1 MNPVF
6 NEYIKFLRDTSGQEL
21 SDVKEGYFWLD
32 RLIIK
37 GYDKKGNVHKFYKV
51 KVSEDLETVQVVKP
65 KKYED
70 IADVNLASWN
80 DLIELNKKHL
90 QEIERKS
97 LQLIQDKME
106 KYKEYIPLIP
116 MSMGKD
122 SMLTCHLVR
131 ELFPDV
137 KAIFNNTT
145 LDCADVYR
153 MVKEFPNCE
162 IMNPKEGFYQ
172 YIRSGYLIPT
182 RFIRFCCRIF
192 KTGVMVSKLDHN
204 YPYLLFMGMRNEE
217 SNTRSNYKDE
227 IINPEWGNT
236 CWRGILPIREW
247 HELDVW
253 LYLFWKNIKINP
265 KYKKGYS
272 RVGCNIA
279 CPFYAKSTWILDKY
293 WYPKQY
299 DRWRNILKE
308 DFINN
313 QKWIIMNCT
322 LKEYLTQAW
331 SGGVF
336 RDEPTQEVIDE
347 FCEYTGISPDIAD
360 QYFNKYCDS
369 CEKKK
374 RIKDKEVLSMNMKMH
389 GRNTNKF
396 YCKKCLMKEFKWTS
410 EEWNKQIEL
419 FKQQGCALF

>member
-6 NEYIKFLRDTSGQEL
+6 DEYIKFLRDTSEQEL

-37 GYDKKGNVHKFYKV
+37 GFDKQGNVHKFYKV

-65 KKYED
+65 KKYEN

-90 QEIERKS
+90 QEIEGKS

-106 KYKEYIPLIP
+106 KYKEYTPLIP

-131 ELFPDV
+131 ELFSDV

-182 RFIRFCCRIF
+182 RFTRFCCRIF

-247 HELDVW
+247 RELDVW

-265 KYKKGYS
+265 KYKKGIQELG
-272 RVGCNIA
+272 V
-279 CPFYAKSTWILDKY
+279 ILHVHFM
-293 WYPKQY
+293 
-299 DRWRNILKE
+299 RNLLG
-308 DFINN
+308 F
-313 QKWIIMNCT
+313 
-322 LKEYLTQAW
+322 
-331 SGGVF
+331 
-336 RDEPTQEVIDE
+336 
-347 FCEYTGISPDIAD
+347 
-360 QYFNKYCDS
+360 
-369 CEKKK
+369 
-374 RIKDKEVLSMNMKMH
+374 
-389 GRNTNKF
+389 
-396 YCKKCLMKEFKWTS
+396 
-410 EEWNKQIEL
+410 
-419 FKQQGCALF
+419 

>member
-6 NEYIKFLRDTSGQEL
+6 DEYIKFLKDTSGQEL

-37 GYDKKGNVHKFYKV
+37 GFDKQGNVHKFYKV

-65 KKYED
+65 KKYEN

-106 KYKEYIPLIP
+106 KYKEYTPLIP

-182 RFIRFCCRIF
+182 RFTRFCCRIF

-247 HELDVW
+247 RELDVW
-253 LYLFWKNIKINP
+253 LYLFWKNIKINL

-299 DRWRNILKE
+299 NRWRNILKE

-347 FCEYTGISPDIAD
+347 FCEYTRISPDVAD

-374 RIKDKEVLSMNMKMH
+374 RIKNKEVLSMNMKMH

-396 YCKKCLMKEFKWTS
+396 YCKKCLMKEFEWTS
-410 EEWNKQIEL
+410 EEWNKQIDL
-419 FKQQGCALF
+419 FKQQGCVLF

>member
-6 NEYIKFLRDTSGQEL
+6 DEYIKFLRDTSEQEL

-37 GYDKKGNVHKFYKV
+37 GFDKQGNVHKFYKV

-65 KKYED
+65 KKYEN

-90 QEIERKS
+90 QEIEGKS

-106 KYKEYIPLIP
+106 KYKEYTPLIP

-122 SMLTCHLVR
+122 SMLTSHLVR

-182 RFIRFCCRIF
+182 RFTRFCCRIF

-247 HELDVW
+247 RELDVW

-299 DRWRNILKE
+299 DRWRNILKK
-308 DFINN
+308 DFINS

-336 RDEPTQEVIDE
+336 RDEPTQEVINE

-374 RIKDKEVLSMNMKMH
+374 RIKEKEVLSMNMKMH

-410 EEWNKQIEL
+410 EEWNKQIDL

>member
-6 NEYIKFLRDTSGQEL
+6 DEYIKFLRDTSEQEL

-37 GYDKKGNVHKFYKV
+37 GFDKQGNVHKFYKV

-65 KKYED
+65 KKYEN
-70 IADVNLASWN
+70 IVDVNLASWN

-106 KYKEYIPLIP
+106 KYKEYTPLIP

-247 HELDVW
+247 RELDVW

-299 DRWRNILKE
+299 DRWRNILRE
-308 DFINN
+308 YFLNN
-313 QKWIIMNCT
+313 QKWIVMNCT

-331 SGGVF
+331 GGGVF
-336 RDEPTQEVIDE
+336 RDEPTQEVINE

>member
-6 NEYIKFLRDTSGQEL
+6 DEYIKFLRDTSEQEL

-37 GYDKKGNVHKFYKV
+37 GFDKQGNVHKFYKV

-65 KKYED
+65 KKYEN
-70 IADVNLASWN
+70 IVDVNLASWN

-90 QEIERKS
+90 QEIEGKS

-106 KYKEYIPLIP
+106 KYKEYTPLIP

-182 RFIRFCCRIF
+182 RFTRFCCRIF

-247 HELDVW
+247 RELDVW

-293 WYPKQY
+293 WYPNQY

-308 DFINN
+308 DFINS

-336 RDEPTQEVIDE
+336 RDEPTQEVINE

-374 RIKDKEVLSMNMKMH
+374 RIKDKEVLSMNMKIY
-389 GRNTNKF
+389 GRNINKF
-396 YCKKCLMKEFKWTS
+396 YCKKCLMKEFGWTS
-410 EEWNKQIEL
+410 EEWDKQIEL

>member
-6 NEYIKFLRDTSGQEL
+6 DEYIKFLRDTSEQEL
-21 SDVKEGYFWLD
+21 SDIKEGYFWLD

-37 GYDKKGNVHKFYKV
+37 GFDKQGNVHKFYKV

-65 KKYED
+65 KKYKN
-70 IADVNLASWN
+70 IADVDLASWN
-80 DLIELNKKHL
+80 DLIELNKGHL
-90 QEIERKS
+90 QQIEGKS

-106 KYKEYIPLIP
+106 KYKEYTPLIP
-116 MSMGKD
+116 VSMGKD

-182 RFIRFCCRIF
+182 RFMRFCCRIF

-247 HELDVW
+247 SELDVW

-336 RDEPTQEVIDE
+336 RDEPTQEVINE
-347 FCEYTGISPDIAD
+347 FCEYTRISPDVAD
-360 QYFNKYCDS
+360 QYFNKYCNS

-396 YCKKCLMKEFKWTS
+396 YCKKCLMKEFGWTS
-410 EEWNKQIEL
+410 EKWDKQIDL